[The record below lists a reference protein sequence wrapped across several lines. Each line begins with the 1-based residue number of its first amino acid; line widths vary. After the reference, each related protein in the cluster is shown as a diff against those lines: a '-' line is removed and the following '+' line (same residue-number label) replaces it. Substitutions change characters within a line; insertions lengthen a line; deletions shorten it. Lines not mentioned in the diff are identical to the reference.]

1 MHSHTFGKSIT
12 VKCCLTTL
20 TGSQLGTY
28 GRTLKEQVL
37 EDSKGCGFLKQ
48 APDQS
53 EQRSTNIRGTKVLG
67 TVQIIMVNNRSC
79 YQVKVKSDFPP
90 FTFVHILLWKFT
102 REWVQFLWK
111 TFRDLKVGPYAPT
124 KILILQCKQASK
136 ISAHIPTSQP
146 DGGLEASG
154 HDLHS
159 VSKVFPTRF
168 LELPGSLNVLPSS

>member
-1 MHSHTFGKSIT
+1 MLPDNPDRLSVRHIWENSER
-12 VKCCLTTL
+12 
-20 TGSQLGTY
+20 TGPRRQQRMWLSETSS
-28 GRTLKEQVL
+28 R
-37 EDSKGCGFLKQ
+37 
-48 APDQS
+48 QS